1 MKKKET
7 LLNFFKFLKQN
18 FKIILL
24 TTLVFSS
31 TIVILAS
38 NFINERRSQESNNQ
52 VTIDEEYIVN
62 DVLPNIKELEDINE
76 LSKSEVNTLND
87 YLNKDSYSFRF
98 IVENPDFTLF
108 NDRVILKEFLINN
121 KLIKNLS
128 KEENIEWAVIPE
140 LAVRVNSVEDSELLE
155 LTIRT
160 GNKEYNKKIASYY
173 YELLSE
179 ENIPFL
185 DTKTTYLVS
194 SVPEIKNTSSES
206 SEPTITE
213 NIDVPID
220 RVNSM
225 KEILITTVIGV
236 VGGLILGII
245 ISIIKDI
252 YNKKIPSIY
261 NFKLTENQKI
271 INLDLISF
279 TDKLNVSELMSLL
292 KINNKSTKKLLL
304 SEHPITIE
312 SKEQFQNCMK
322 TNSAIDINY
331 VKNIENYNL
340 SEVNEVIVL
349 IEIYKTSKEWYEQ
362 QIKALKNLD
371 KEVKIIRLPL
381 KRDFLN
387 FKDYK

>member
-1 MKKKET
+1 
-7 LLNFFKFLKQN
+7 
-18 FKIILL
+18 
-24 TTLVFSS
+24 
-31 TIVILAS
+31 
-38 NFINERRSQESNNQ
+38 
-52 VTIDEEYIVN
+52 
-62 DVLPNIKELEDINE
+62 
-76 LSKSEVNTLND
+76 
-87 YLNKDSYSFRF
+87 
-98 IVENPDFTLF
+98 
-108 NDRVILKEFLINN
+108 
-121 KLIKNLS
+121 
-128 KEENIEWAVIPE
+128 
-140 LAVRVNSVEDSELLE
+140 
-155 LTIRT
+155 
-160 GNKEYNKKIASYY
+160 
-173 YELLSE
+173 
-179 ENIPFL
+179 
-185 DTKTTYLVS
+185 
-194 SVPEIKNTSSES
+194 TSSES

-349 IEIYKTSKEWYEQ
+349 IEIY
-362 QIKALKNLD
+362 
-371 KEVKIIRLPL
+371 
-381 KRDFLN
+381 
-387 FKDYK
+387 